1 MPQVQLDMGVLDHK
15 DINRLGTKRTKR
27 QIIRST
33 YHGRY
38 SIDKKQLELDG
49 KACYTDGKFMKLLKA
64 GQNYLIIS
72 LTKKGRQKF
81 EKEPTLIVDL
91 INKATYEFITE
102 YLVPDGIFNGEQ
114 ELLQSMLEPKY
125 DEDGVFSIFL

>member
-102 YLVPDGIFNGEQ
+102 YLVPDGAFNGEQ